1 MPKQPKQPKQPEE
14 PVPSPDRL
22 ADALRTTVGALVRA
36 TRSSDR
42 LASIPATV
50 LDLLDRQGPMT
61 TADLAA
67 SRGVRHQTMAA
78 TVKELTEAGF
88 LAVGPDPADARKR
101 ILTLTQEGTNAIE
114 ADRSDRVSL
123 LARTIADGL
132 TDDEQRLLAHALP
145 VLDRIVARIARSS
158 PPDDRGPVTGAW

>member
-1 MPKQPKQPKQPEE
+1 MPKQPEE

-22 ADALRTTVGALVRA
+22 AAALRSTVGALVRA

-61 TADLAA
+61 TADLAVG
-67 SRGVRHQTMAA
+67 RGVRHQTMAA

-88 LAVGPDPADARKR
+88 LTVGPDPADARKR
-101 ILTLTQEGTNAIE
+101 LLTLTPEGLSALE
-114 ADRSDRVSL
+114 ADRRDRVSL
-123 LARTIADGL
+123 LAQAIADGL
-132 TDDEQRLLAHALP
+132 NDEEQHVLADALP
-145 VLDRIVARIARSS
+145 VLDRVVARLARNGATA
-158 PPDDRGPVTGAW
+158 DQGPITGAW

>member
-1 MPKQPKQPKQPEE
+1 MPKQPQE
-14 PVPSPDRL
+14 PAPSPDRL

-88 LAVGPDPADARKR
+88 LTVGPDPADARKR
-101 ILTLTQEGTNAIE
+101 VLALTREGTSAIE
-114 ADRSDRVSL
+114 ADRRDRVGL
-123 LARTIADGL
+123 LARTIADSL
-132 TDDEQRLLAHALP
+132 SDDEQHLLARALP
-145 VLDRIVARIARSS
+145 VLDRIVAGMAQSRPTA
-158 PPDDRGPVTGAW
+158 DRGPVTGAW

>member
-1 MPKQPKQPKQPEE
+1 MPQQPPE

-22 ADALRTTVGALVRA
+22 ADALRATVGALVRA

-67 SRGVRHQTMAA
+67 GRGVRHQTMAA

-88 LAVGPDPADARKR
+88 LTAGPDPADARKR
-101 ILTLTQEGTNAIE
+101 ILGLTPEGVSALE
-114 ADRSDRVSL
+114 ADRRDRVGL
-123 LARTIADGL
+123 LARTIADSL
-132 TDDEQRLLAHALP
+132 NDDEQHLLAQALP
-145 VLDRIVARIARSS
+145 VLDRIAAGITQDRPTA
-158 PPDDRGPVTGAW
+158 DRGPLTGAW

>member
-1 MPKQPKQPKQPEE
+1 MPQQPPE

-22 ADALRTTVGALVRA
+22 ANALRTTVGALVRA

-42 LASIPATV
+42 LASIPATA

-67 SRGVRHQTMAA
+67 GRGVRHQTMAA

-88 LAVGPDPADARKR
+88 LTAGPDPADARKR
-101 ILTLTQEGTNAIE
+101 ILALTPEGASVLE
-114 ADRSDRVSL
+114 ADRRDRVGL
-123 LARTIADGL
+123 LARTIADSL
-132 TDDEQRLLAHALP
+132 NDDEQHLLAQALP
-145 VLDRIVARIARSS
+145 VLDRIAAGITQDRPTA
-158 PPDDRGPVTGAW
+158 DRGPLTGAW

>member
-1 MPKQPKQPKQPEE
+1 MSEQPHE

-22 ADALRTTVGALVRA
+22 ASSLRTTVGALVRA

-61 TADLAA
+61 TAGLAA
-67 SRGVRHQTMAA
+67 GRGVRHQTMAA

-88 LAVGPDPADARKR
+88 LSVGADPADARKKLLA
-101 ILTLTQEGTNAIE
+101 LTPKGTSALE
-114 ADRSDRVSL
+114 ADRRDRVRL
-123 LARTIADGL
+123 LALTIADSL
-132 TDDEQRLLAHALP
+132 DEDEQRLLAQALP
-145 VLDRIVARIARSS
+145 VLDRVAERIARSA
-158 PPDDRGPVTGAW
+158 PTADRSPVTGAW